1 MSQETAR
8 QKEARAQGKIAI
20 ALLTRG
26 LNEQET
32 QLINTM
38 SEENIKKLFDS
49 WFQKD
54 TAETPAD
61 SFIVGV
67 VFQHRNSAC
76 IPQWFSDNFRD
87 MVWKPSKERTI
98 KIDRTSRKVNEYR
111 LPKNMNDSTI
121 QKNAKSTPMSIE
133 EYWLVRYLFIINP
146 ELGKQ
151 VLEYE
156 LSKSNYYIMHV
167 RLDDGSVVAVGLRW
181 GGDEW
186 DSDAGRFDDDGDWVE
201 GRIFLSFATA

>member
-1 MSQETAR
+1 MSNETAR
-8 QKEARAQGKIAI
+8 QKEARAHGKITT
-20 ALLTRG
+20 ALFTRG

-38 SEENIKKLFDS
+38 SEENIKKLLDS
-49 WFQKD
+49 WFKKD

-76 IPQWFSDNFRD
+76 VPQWFSDNFRD

-98 KIDRTSRKVNEYR
+98 KIDRTSRKTNEYR
-111 LPKNMNDSTI
+111 LPKNMDDSTI

-133 EYWLVRYLFIINP
+133 EYWLMRYLLIINP
-146 ELGKQ
+146 
-151 VLEYE
+151 
-156 LSKSNYYIMHV
+156 
-167 RLDDGSVVAVGLRW
+167 
-181 GGDEW
+181 
-186 DSDAGRFDDDGDWVE
+186 
-201 GRIFLSFATA
+201 